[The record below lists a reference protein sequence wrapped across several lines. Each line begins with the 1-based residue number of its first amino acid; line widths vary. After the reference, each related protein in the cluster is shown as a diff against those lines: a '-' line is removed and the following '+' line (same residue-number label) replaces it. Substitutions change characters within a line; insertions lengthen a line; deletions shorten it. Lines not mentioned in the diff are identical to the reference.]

1 MPVFGLVGMVIGMN
15 PPESVPWE
23 HILYGVGFTAGS
35 STRGGLV
42 LGDVFDWGD
51 CMTSWKTSSTSSAA
65 WKCEAASSDPLDH
78 DFENGC
84 EIEMQIEVER
94 RLSRQ

>member
-35 STRGGLV
+35 STRGGVGAGGCLR
-42 LGDVFDWGD
+42 LGRLYDIVENQQHVF
-51 CMTSWKTSSTSSAA
+51 SRV
-65 WKCEAASSDPLDH
+65 
-78 DFENGC
+78 
-84 EIEMQIEVER
+84 EM
-94 RLSRQ
+94 